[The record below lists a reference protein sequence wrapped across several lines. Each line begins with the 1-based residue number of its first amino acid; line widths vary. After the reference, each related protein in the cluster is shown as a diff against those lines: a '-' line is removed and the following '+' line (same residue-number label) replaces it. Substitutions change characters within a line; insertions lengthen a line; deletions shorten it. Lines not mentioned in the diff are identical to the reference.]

1 MIKVCLQSERN
12 WLFFDVRFQIKS
24 VYIIWTNS
32 SFDIPSGTP
41 HASIVSGFSIEE
53 LKDVRF
59 NSRDINGGHDIKAFH
74 EGRVVQKLFVL
85 WHLI

>member
-12 WLFFDVRFQIKS
+12 WLFFDVRFQIKI
-24 VYIIWTNS
+24 VYNFWTNS
-32 SFDIPSGTP
+32 SLGIPSGTP

-59 NSRDINGGHDIKAFH
+59 NSRYINGGHDIKPFMK
-74 EGRVVQKLFVL
+74 GGWCKNLSFYG
-85 WHLI
+85 I